1 MDLGTPI
8 FHVSP
13 YLPCYSGGDSTFGA
27 QSSREELTVI
37 SGKNLWHNTNLK
49 VLVNITQKKCSS
61 NLLKKCLFNQNGFQ
75 TIKTYQ
81 ICCAGLSLTYHKYL
95 YLVLCTASG
104 TRFCSEHLLT
114 GSVIPG
120 RKN

>member
-13 YLPCYSGGDSTFGA
+13 YLPCYSGGDSSFGV

-81 ICCAGLSLTYHKYL
+81 ICCAGLSLTYHNYSCFLYRVALDFALNNTFTALYL
-95 YLVLCTASG
+95 Y
-104 TRFCSEHLLT
+104 TRYT
-114 GSVIPG
+114 
-120 RKN
+120 